1 MVGIKIFTEEELD
14 AMDWDDLLKL
24 YLVLSENLD
33 KVNIEINNRI

>member
-1 MVGIKIFTEEELD
+1 VGIKIFTEEELD

>member
-1 MVGIKIFTEEELD
+1 MAGIKIFTEEELD